1 MQGFCTL
8 RKTVWQTYN
17 TCGRKPGR
25 GGAYRLLDP
34 VGADDIKHREK
45 VGNVARGL
53 NPPPSTHTLMCVL
66 CVNSITNL

>member
-1 MQGFCTL
+1 VAGNL
-8 RKTVWQTYN
+8 D
-17 TCGRKPGR
+17 G

-53 NPPPSTHTLMCVL
+53 NPHQLTL
-66 CVNSITNL
+66 